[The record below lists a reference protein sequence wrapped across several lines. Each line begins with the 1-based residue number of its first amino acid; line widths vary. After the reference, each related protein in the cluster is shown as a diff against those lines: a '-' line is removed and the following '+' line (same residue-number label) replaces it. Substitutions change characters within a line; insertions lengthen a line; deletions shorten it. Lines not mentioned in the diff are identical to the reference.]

1 MTTTPRAAIYARVS
15 SDPRGSGRSVSEQE
29 KECRRTAALAGW
41 DIVEMFTDNDRSA
54 SRYATKSRPAYAGL
68 VEFVRSRSCDVVVTW
83 EASRFQRDLQDYVAL
98 RELCRD
104 RGVLWSYSGRT
115 YDLSRTDDR
124 LTTGLDA
131 LLAERES
138 DMTRDRVLRSVRANA
153 DKGRPHGKL
162 LFGYRRLYDDKTGDL
177 VEQVPRDDQAAVV
190 REAAR
195 RVSTGETPHAIARD
209 LNDREI
215 PAPRGGRWDLTQIR
229 RLVTNPAYVGKRVH
243 RGQVVGDAAW
253 PGLIDEQIFYTCV
266 SRMTDPR
273 RKTVRDS
280 AVRHLLSGIAVCGVC
295 AAPVV
300 VQKNRGFLAYLC
312 PVGFHVS
319 RRQDSVDD
327 LVRKVVVARL
337 GRPDALELVAGDQAD
352 DRVRVALGEAAEKR
366 ARLTG
371 FYDAAAAGELT
382 PAALARIEAQLL
394 PQIKAAERHA
404 REVTVAPVLREVSRT
419 DISEVWGT
427 LPITIRR
434 EVIRLLVEIRIM
446 PAVRGART
454 FDPRTVKIEWRTA

>member
-1 MTTTPRAAIYARVS
+1 
-15 SDPRGSGRSVSEQE
+15 
-29 KECRRTAALAGW
+29 
-41 DIVEMFTDNDRSA
+41 MFIDNDRSA

-104 RGVLWSYSGRT
+104 RQVLWSYSGRT

-153 DKGRPHGKL
+153 DAGRPHGKVL
-162 LFGYRRLYDDKTGDL
+162 YGYRRVYDDNTGAL
-177 VEQVPRDDQAAVV
+177 TEQVPREDQAVVV

-195 RVSTGETPHAIARD
+195 RVATGETPHAVATD
-209 LNDREI
+209 LNRRGI
-215 PAPRGGRWDLTQIR
+215 SAARGGRWDLTQVR

-243 RGQVVGDAAW
+243 QGHVVGEAVW
-253 PGLIDEQIFYTCV
+253 PALVDEATFYTCV

-280 AVRHLLSGIAVCGVC
+280 SIKHLLSGIAVCGVC
-295 AAPVV
+295 SARMV
-300 VQKNRGFLAYLC
+300 VQKNRGFRAYLC
-312 PVGFHVS
+312 PDGFHVS
-319 RRQDSVDD
+319 RRQEHVDQ
-327 LVRKVVVARL
+327 LVNKVIVARL
-337 GRPDALELVAGDQAD
+337 SRPDALELLGGTQVD
-352 DRVRVALGEAAEKR
+352 VRVSAALGEAAEKR
-366 ARLTG
+366 ARLES

-382 PAALARIEAQLL
+382 PVALARIEARLI
-394 PQIKAAERHA
+394 PEIEAAERYA
-404 REVTVAPVLREVSRT
+404 REATVAPVLREMASLG
-419 DISEVWGT
+419 DIGERWHQ
-427 LPITIRR
+427 LPITVRR
-434 EVIRLLVEIRIM
+434 EIIRLLMTVRIL
-446 PAVRGART
+446 PTVRGART
-454 FDPRTVKIEWRTA
+454 FDPAAVKIEWRSAPN